1 MSDACTRS
9 SAWADPGEI
18 ANPAEI
24 AALAILHAPN
34 LTLMPS
40 PRLAYADA
48 REVCCSACMKAGAGT
63 TKSAKKARDPEEER
77 FLEKYRPGAFAR
89 PSVTVDL
96 VILTVLDKDLKVL
109 LVQRNEHPYKGR
121 WALPGGFVRVS
132 DDRNDQGEDL
142 DAAALRELE
151 EETGLSKEAAG
162 QFFLEQ
168 VKTFGKPG
176 RDPRMRVIS
185 VAYYALVRSTLVPLI
200 RAGGDVAQTRWFS
213 VAELAHLGP
222 VPREG
227 ALAFDHA
234 EILEATLQR
243 ARAELDRSSIAFE
256 LVGETF
262 TIQELRAVHE
272 AIRGEPLDPG
282 NFRKKFLRM
291 IEDGHIEAAR
301 GKRATASK
309 PASVYR
315 FARKPV

>member
-1 MSDACTRS
+1 MKTGSKSKSR
-9 SAWADPGEI
+9 
-18 ANPAEI
+18 
-24 AALAILHAPN
+24 AP
-34 LTLMPS
+34 
-40 PRLAYADA
+40 D
-48 REVCCSACMKAGAGT
+48 
-63 TKSAKKARDPEEER
+63 RDPEEAR
-77 FLEKYRPGAFAR
+77 FLEKYRAGDWAR

-96 VILTVLDKDLKVL
+96 VILTVQDRDLKIL
-109 LVQRNEHPYKGR
+109 LVKRSEHPFKGR

-132 DDRNDQGEDL
+132 DDAKNQGEDL

-151 EETGLSKEAAG
+151 EETGLSQTSAS

-185 VAYYALVRSTLVPLI
+185 VAYYALVRPTLVPLI
-200 RAGGDVAQTRWFS
+200 RAGGDVSHTRWFS
-213 VAELAHLGP
+213 IADLPQE
-222 VPREG
+222 E

-234 EILEATLQR
+234 EILAASLDR
-243 ARAELDRSSIAFE
+243 ARTDLERTSIAFA
-256 LVGETF
+256 LVPETF

-272 AIRGEPLDPG
+272 AVGGEALDPG

-291 IEDGHIEAAR
+291 VEDGLIEMAR

-315 FARKPV
+315 FARSRS

>member
-1 MSDACTRS
+1 MAYRASDH
-9 SAWADPGEI
+9 P
-18 ANPAEI
+18 P
-24 AALAILHAPN
+24 
-34 LTLMPS
+34 
-40 PRLAYADA
+40 
-48 REVCCSACMKAGAGT
+48 
-63 TKSAKKARDPEEER
+63 
-77 FLEKYRPGAFAR
+77 FA
-89 PSVTVDL
+89 VTVDL
-96 VILTVLDKDLKVL
+96 VVLTVRDDALAA
-109 LVQRNEHPYKGR
+109 LVVRRGSAPFAGR

-151 EETGLSKEAAG
+151 EETGLSKEVAG

-200 RAGGDVAQTRWFS
+200 RAGGGGDVAQARWFS
-213 VAELAHLGP
+213 VADLGEAGERA
-222 VPREG
+222 REG

-234 EILEATLQR
+234 EILETTLAR
-243 ARAELDRSSIAFE
+243 ARADLDRSTIAFE
-256 LVGETF
+256 LVPETF

-291 IEDGHIEAAR
+291 IEDGHIEVAR

>member
-1 MSDACTRS
+1 MK
-9 SAWADPGEI
+9 SAA
-18 ANPAEI
+18 
-24 AALAILHAPN
+24 
-34 LTLMPS
+34 S
-40 PRLAYADA
+40 
-48 REVCCSACMKAGAGT
+48 T
-63 TKSAKKARDPEEER
+63 TKSARKTSADRERRERERERERDRDPEEDR

-151 EETGLSKEAAG
+151 EETGLSKEMAG

-185 VAYYALVRSTLVPLI
+185 VAYYALVRSDLVPLI
-200 RAGGDVAQTRWFS
+200 RAGGDAAGARWFS
-213 VAELAHLGP
+213 VADVAD
-222 VPREG
+222 V
-227 ALAFDHA
+227 ADLAFDHA
-234 EILEATLQR
+234 EILEATLER
-243 ARAELDRSSIAFE
+243 ARADLDRSTIAFE
-256 LVGETF
+256 LVPETF

-272 AIRGEPLDPG
+272 AIRGEALDPG

-291 IEDGHIEAAR
+291 IEDGHIEVAR

-315 FARKPV
+315 FSRKPV